1 MHALPWSYPFPN
13 QDSPERQKVD
23 KRPALTIMPTLIYP
37 KSRGT
42 LRLASADPSAAP
54 VIDPGYLSEPDDSRV
69 LLDGMEL
76 IREVMAS
83 KIIATRSAW
92 S

>member
-54 VIDPGYLSEPDDSRV
+54 VIDPGYLTEPDDSRCCST
-69 LLDGMEL
+69 G
-76 IREVMAS
+76 
-83 KIIATRSAW
+83 W